1 MTMKKTILFSTVA
14 LAVLAMSCAN
24 DDERFFGN
32 GEGRMVLTTEIKADI
47 NVESR
52 ASASTEDLNES
63 MILWISNSKGP
74 VRKYKGLSSLPDS
87 EWLLSDHYVAEAWA
101 GDSVSASFT
110 DRWFKGRQEF
120 DIRAGEVTS
129 VNVPCKIANVLA
141 SISYAD
147 GLTDYFSQYSVTVG
161 HKRGS
166 LTFEGET
173 ALSTGYFMMPS
184 TDKNLSWTLK
194 AVTNAG
200 VTVERSGVI
209 ENAQPATE
217 YVINVRFDPTGS
229 TVGGTYFDIV
239 VDVTE
244 NVVYDDFVLELA
256 PIIKGEGF
264 DISGELLAKPGEV
277 GRRSV
282 LVAASSALTKVEVG
296 MENFSQILGIKS
308 SAGNEFTTINFMTEL
323 DPTFVENLLNAGVQ
337 GVYSRDDDGNVA
349 MMRINFGD
357 AFTNKLTDGVYRI
370 NIRAI
375 DSKDQESSAVFTIN
389 VSNDPVQIV
398 EVCDYDVWATS
409 ATLTANVLRDDVTS
423 PGLQYRKRG
432 DADWTDATIVRSGDV
447 ITAQVSGLTPGTT
460 YEYRARAVV
469 DGAFATDPLAFTTE
483 AAAQLPNSG
492 FEEWNTST
500 KAYLLYA
507 DSGQMFWD
515 SGNHGSATLN
525 KNITVP
531 DNTVKH
537 SGNYSVKMASEKIVV
552 KFAAGNA
559 FVGQYLATEGT
570 DGQLGWGRP
579 FTSRPKALRGYVKY
593 TPKVV
598 TDANGGDLKKGDMDN
613 GIIYIALVDG
623 TTQDADAADKDYVSG
638 LQQKSWPVIVKTKKE
653 KRLLFSKGDANVIA
667 YGEKVFT
674 EATAGDGMIE
684 FEIPIEYF
692 KSNIKAANIVVTMSA
707 SRYGDYFTGGDGS
720 TMWVDDLELVY

>member
-217 YVINVRFDPTGS
+217 YVINVRFDPARQS
-229 TVGGTYFDIV
+229 ADR
-239 VDVTE
+239 
-244 NVVYDDFVLELA
+244 
-256 PIIKGEGF
+256 
-264 DISGELLAKPGEV
+264 IS
-277 GRRSV
+277 
-282 LVAASSALTKVEVG
+282 
-296 MENFSQILGIKS
+296 I
-308 SAGNEFTTINFMTEL
+308 
-323 DPTFVENLLNAGVQ
+323 
-337 GVYSRDDDGNVA
+337 
-349 MMRINFGD
+349 
-357 AFTNKLTDGVYRI
+357 
-370 NIRAI
+370 
-375 DSKDQESSAVFTIN
+375 
-389 VSNDPVQIV
+389 
-398 EVCDYDVWATS
+398 
-409 ATLTANVLRDDVTS
+409 
-423 PGLQYRKRG
+423 
-432 DADWTDATIVRSGDV
+432 
-447 ITAQVSGLTPGTT
+447 
-460 YEYRARAVV
+460 
-469 DGAFATDPLAFTTE
+469 
-483 AAAQLPNSG
+483 
-492 FEEWNTST
+492 
-500 KAYLLYA
+500 
-507 DSGQMFWD
+507 
-515 SGNHGSATLN
+515 
-525 KNITVP
+525 
-531 DNTVKH
+531 
-537 SGNYSVKMASEKIVV
+537 
-552 KFAAGNA
+552 
-559 FVGQYLATEGT
+559 
-570 DGQLGWGRP
+570 
-579 FTSRPKALRGYVKY
+579 
-593 TPKVV
+593 
-598 TDANGGDLKKGDMDN
+598 
-613 GIIYIALVDG
+613 
-623 TTQDADAADKDYVSG
+623 
-638 LQQKSWPVIVKTKKE
+638 
-653 KRLLFSKGDANVIA
+653 
-667 YGEKVFT
+667 
-674 EATAGDGMIE
+674 
-684 FEIPIEYF
+684 
-692 KSNIKAANIVVTMSA
+692 
-707 SRYGDYFTGGDGS
+707 
-720 TMWVDDLELVY
+720 

>member
-229 TVGGTYFDIV
+229 TVGGSYFDIV

-264 DISGELLAKPGEV
+264 DISGELLGKPGEV

-460 YEYRARAVV
+460 YEYRATAVV

-537 SGNYSVKMASEKIVV
+537 SGNYSVKMASERIVI

-638 LQQKSWPVIVKTKKE
+638 SSKQKKK
-653 KRLLFSKGDANVIA
+653 RDCYSAKG
-667 YGEKVFT
+667 
-674 EATAGDGMIE
+674 MQ
-684 FEIPIEYF
+684 
-692 KSNIKAANIVVTMSA
+692 MS
-707 SRYGDYFTGGDGS
+707 
-720 TMWVDDLELVY
+720 

>member
-229 TVGGTYFDIV
+229 TVGGSYFDIV

-264 DISGELLAKPGEV
+264 DISGELLGKPGEV

-432 DADWTDATIVRSGDV
+432 DADWTTIVRSGDV

-460 YEYRARAVV
+460 YEYRATAVV

-507 DSGQMFWD
+507 ECSAIAEITGQR
-515 SGNHGSATLN
+515 H
-525 KNITVP
+525 
-531 DNTVKH
+531 
-537 SGNYSVKMASEKIVV
+537 
-552 KFAAGNA
+552 
-559 FVGQYLATEGT
+559 
-570 DGQLGWGRP
+570 
-579 FTSRPKALRGYVKY
+579 
-593 TPKVV
+593 
-598 TDANGGDLKKGDMDN
+598 
-613 GIIYIALVDG
+613 
-623 TTQDADAADKDYVSG
+623 
-638 LQQKSWPVIVKTKKE
+638 
-653 KRLLFSKGDANVIA
+653 
-667 YGEKVFT
+667 
-674 EATAGDGMIE
+674 
-684 FEIPIEYF
+684 
-692 KSNIKAANIVVTMSA
+692 
-707 SRYGDYFTGGDGS
+707 
-720 TMWVDDLELVY
+720 

>member
-229 TVGGTYFDIV
+229 TVGGSYFDIV

-447 ITAQVSGLTPGTT
+447 ITAQASGLTPGTT
-460 YEYRARAVV
+460 YEYRATAVV

-537 SGNYSVKMASEKIVV
+537 SGNYSVKMASERIVI

-579 FTSRPKALRGYVKY
+579 FTSFCRSISC
-593 TPKVV
+593 
-598 TDANGGDLKKGDMDN
+598 NGRN
-613 GIIYIALVDG
+613 
-623 TTQDADAADKDYVSG
+623 
-638 LQQKSWPVIVKTKKE
+638 
-653 KRLLFSKGDANVIA
+653 
-667 YGEKVFT
+667 
-674 EATAGDGMIE
+674 
-684 FEIPIEYF
+684 
-692 KSNIKAANIVVTMSA
+692 
-707 SRYGDYFTGGDGS
+707 
-720 TMWVDDLELVY
+720 